1 MGDQTTQEFRILP
14 SLIATASLIALWQ
27 AADMV
32 FGFDR
37 LILPNPVEVALALW
51 KHFPK
56 LAYHASIT
64 FLEAFAGFFLATA
77 VSIVIAS
84 MATFS
89 RALGSVLLP
98 FAIALKATPVIVL
111 APLLIMWLGNG
122 LVSKIVMAAVASFF
136 PILVNT
142 YLGMTSV
149 EAEWLSLMK
158 LHKASTL
165 QVFWNLRFPHALPN
179 VFAGLRVA
187 SSLSMV
193 GAVVSEFTGAEQGL
207 GKLIS
212 TSTFYLNI
220 DLVFA
225 GVLVLSL
232 SGIAFYQLI
241 AFLHRHIV
249 TWETVR

>member
-1 MGDQTTQEFRILP
+1 MGHQSAQEFRILP
-14 SLIATASLIALWQ
+14 PLIAGTVLIVLWQ

-32 FGFDR
+32 FGFDK
-37 LILPNPVEVALALW
+37 LILPNPFEVALALW
-51 KHFPK
+51 KHFPR
-56 LAYHASIT
+56 LAFHASIT
-64 FLEAFAGFFLATA
+64 LLEAFSGFVLATILSL
-77 VSIVIAS
+77 VLAS
-84 MATFS
+84 LATFS
-89 RALGSVLLP
+89 RPLGSVLLP
-98 FAIALKATPVIVL
+98 LSVAVKATPVIVL

-122 LVSKIVMAAVASFF
+122 FGSKVVMAAVASFF

-158 LHKASTL
+158 LHKASSW
-165 QVFWNLRFPHALPN
+165 QVFWHLRLPHALPDL
-179 VFAGLRVA
+179 FAGLRVA
-187 SSLSMV
+187 TSLSMV

-225 GVLVLSL
+225 GVLILSL

-241 AFLHRHIV
+241 AWLHRV
-249 TWETVR
+249 LVFWETSR